1 MICPL
6 VLTLVLMTFMI
17 RRSLTVSVTKWRRL
31 NCKYD
36 LWMDG
41 RVDSHLE
48 IYGTAIPSTEEDHQ
62 KLIDKESYDNN
73 FSDESSA
80 SAANSL
86 DCARQLQM
94 ARYLRRTKRRNE
106 MPLSQSW
113 YKFRQKHISKNQK
126 RAYAS
131 LWPLYGIDLT
141 FNTTIRLADMFG
153 FNNTTDV
160 DPYVV
165 LEIGFGSG
173 ESLVRI
179 AADNPLKCYIGCEI
193 HRASI
198 ANTLMLI
205 NQSSVT
211 NIRLVRC
218 DATVL
223 LESHLERDSIN
234 EVSIFF
240 PDPWRNSGRDSERRV
255 IRRYLLGLYS
265 LALKNRGKLNIATD
279 VEEYASHVRRTTEGF
294 DHLSSDHLSSSHI
307 DNRSPTIPQSE
318 WKAIR
323 IYNHAPGV
331 DLPTYRCVTKY
342 ETKAAA
348 EARSV
353 WELQYELVK

>member
-1 MICPL
+1 MSCPL
-6 VLTLVLMTFMI
+6 VMTLVLMTFMI

-31 NCKYD
+31 NCKCD

-48 IYGTAIPSTEEDHQ
+48 IYGTASPSTEEDHQ

-153 FNNTTDV
+153 FNNTADV

-223 LESHLERDSIN
+223 LESHLERDSID

-255 IRRYLLGLYS
+255 IRLYLLGLYS

-279 VEEYASHVRRTTEGF
+279 VEEYATHVRRTTEDF
-294 DHLSSDHLSSSHI
+294 DYLSPEPAQIVS
-307 DNRSPTIPQSE
+307 RSPTVPQSE
-318 WKAIR
+318 WRAIR
-323 IYNHAPGV
+323 IYNHAPGT
-331 DLPTYRCVTKY
+331 DLPAYRCATKY

>member
-1 MICPL
+1 MTRPL

-17 RRSLTVSVTKWRRL
+17 RRSFTVSVKKWRRL
-31 NCKYD
+31 NCKCD
-36 LWMDG
+36 LWMDS

-48 IYGTAIPSTEEDHQ
+48 IYGTAFPSTEEDHQ
-62 KLIDKESYDNN
+62 KLIDRESESYDNN

-80 SAANSL
+80 STANSL
-86 DCARQLQM
+86 DSARQLQM
-94 ARYLRRTKRRNE
+94 ARYLRRIKRRNE

-153 FNNTTDV
+153 FNSTADV

-179 AADNPLKCYIGCEI
+179 AADNPLKCYVGCEI

-223 LESHLERDSIN
+223 LESHLERDSID

-265 LALKNRGKLNIATD
+265 LALKNRGKLNVATD
-279 VEEYASHVRRTTEGF
+279 VEEYATHVRRTTEDF
-294 DHLSSDHLSSSHI
+294 DLRSEPAQVDT
-307 DNRSPTIPQSE
+307 RSPTVPQSE
-318 WKAIR
+318 WRAIR
-323 IYNHAPGV
+323 IYNHAPGA
-331 DLPTYRCVTKY
+331 DLPDYRCATKY

-353 WELQYELVK
+353 WELRYELVK

>member
-1 MICPL
+1 MTPSIL
-6 VLTLVLMTFMI
+6 ILVLMTFMI
-17 RRSLTVSVTKWRRL
+17 HRSRIVKVKRWRRL
-31 NCKYD
+31 SFKCD
-36 LWMDG
+36 LWMDN
-41 RVDSHLE
+41 RVDNHLE

-62 KLIDKESYDNN
+62 KLIDRESESYNN
-73 FSDESSA
+73 IDESSSFTA
-80 SAANSL
+80 SSL
-86 DCARQLQM
+86 DSARHLQM
-94 ARYLRRTKRRNE
+94 MRYLRRTKRRNE

-113 YKFRQKHISKNQK
+113 YKFRQKNISKNQK

-141 FNTTIRLADMFG
+141 FNTTLRLADMFG
-153 FNNTTDV
+153 LNDTVDV

-179 AADNPLKCYIGCEI
+179 AADNPQKYYIGCEI

-198 ANTLMLI
+198 ANTLILM
-205 NQSSVT
+205 NQSCVR

-223 LESHLERDSIN
+223 FESHLQRDSID

-255 IRRYLLGLYS
+255 IRPYLLGLYS
-265 LALKNRGKLNIATD
+265 LVLKNRGKLNVATD
-279 VEEYASHVRRTTEGF
+279 VEEYSAHVRTTTEDF
-294 DHLSSDHLSSSHI
+294 DHRSDPPALAVS
-307 DNRSPTIPQSE
+307 RSPTGPQSE
-318 WKAIR
+318 WRAIS
-323 IYNHAPGV
+323 IYNHDAGA
-331 DLPTYRCVTKY
+331 DLPTYRSATKY
-342 ETKAAA
+342 ETKAAE

-353 WELQYELVK
+353 WELQYELLK